1 MDTLDG
7 ERGQR
12 LVRSKKGMGKGMK
25 QGCEFSSGKNFLSK
39 IYVKLILKIKILQ
52 FDSLF
57 VSINLLLFLVFIYL
71 LLRT

>member
-25 QGCEFSSGKNFLSK
+25 QGCEFSSGKNFF
-39 IYVKLILKIKILQ
+39 VKNICQ
-52 FDSLF
+52 T
-57 VSINLLLFLVFIYL
+57 YL
-71 LLRT
+71 ENQNTAI